1 MKVLGHLSVSKRINT
16 NHPWFH
22 LAIFGLSFQMYFDGI
37 ISKREAKKC
46 LVERKSWTLKWKV
59 CITFHWSDCGEWQLS
74 SVCLVIYPVHMS
86 SPSHWWGLTTS
97 QLSQHCH
104 TSVTR
109 PVLCVTLGTLASV
122 FSVHLAA
129 AEINKSVS
137 VNILTLGLNKSRH
150 CHMIV
155 SHIKSFKIRI
165 KCVMTRKT
173 FPIFA
178 QSCDGGDGSWAGYL
192 HAGLMFLFTGLK
204 LQSCRGMP
212 PVDWGGMVPM
222 RANRGSYI
230 YKGQ

>member
-59 CITFHWSDCGEWQLS
+59 GITFHWSDCGEWQLS

-137 VNILTLGLNKSRH
+137 ANIYCLL
-150 CHMIV
+150 V
-155 SHIKSFKIRI
+155 SINLDTVI
-165 KCVMTRKT
+165 
-173 FPIFA
+173 
-178 QSCDGGDGSWAGYL
+178 
-192 HAGLMFLFTGLK
+192 
-204 LQSCRGMP
+204 
-212 PVDWGGMVPM
+212 
-222 RANRGSYI
+222 
-230 YKGQ
+230 